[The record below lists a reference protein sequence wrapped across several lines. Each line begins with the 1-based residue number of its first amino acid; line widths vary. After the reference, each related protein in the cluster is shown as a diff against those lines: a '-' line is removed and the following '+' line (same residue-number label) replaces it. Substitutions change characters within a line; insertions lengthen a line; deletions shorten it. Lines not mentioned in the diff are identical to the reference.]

1 MKPQRVIQLKA
12 LFLLVTFSMN
22 TVVGFA
28 CSMGV
33 DMGFN
38 SHHHSHGVETGK
50 HHEHSDAEHHNEHDV
65 NNSHSH
71 QHGAI
76 SHQHSDND
84 NNNTVSFTS
93 QDEENCCKD
102 FVAGFNSLDKILAK
116 QSPVQQKITYLSP
129 FILSAFIT
137 EVCIVKGYAIHFR
150 TPPRE
155 IDYSPPD
162 IRVFIKSFL
171 I

>member
-1 MKPQRVIQLKA
+1 MKPQRAIQYKA
-12 LFLLVTFSMN
+12 LFLLATFSLN

-38 SHHHSHGVETGK
+38 SKHHSHNSSKEHDHADADN
-50 HHEHSDAEHHNEHDV
+50 HHEHDG

-71 QHGAI
+71 HHGGVA
-76 SHQHSDND
+76 SHHHSDND
-84 NNNTVSFTS
+84 TNTASFTS
-93 QDEENCCKD
+93 QNEENCCKD
-102 FVAGFNSLDKILAK
+102 YVVGFNSLDKQIAK
-116 QSPVQQKITYLSP
+116 QSSTQLKITYLSP

-137 EVCIVKGYAIHFR
+137 EANNVKGYVQHLKI
-150 TPPRE
+150 PPRE

>member
-1 MKPQRVIQLKA
+1 MKPQRAIQLKA
-12 LFLLVTFSMN
+12 LFLLATFSLN

-28 CSMGV
+28 CSMGL

-38 SHHHSHGVETGK
+38 SNHHSHEAGEQHG
-50 HHEHSDAEHHNEHDV
+50 HSDAEHHDEHDG

-71 QHGAI
+71 QHEAI
-76 SHQHSDND
+76 SHHNSDN
-84 NNNTVSFTS
+84 NNNTVSFRS

-102 FVAGFNSLDKILAK
+102 FVAGFNSLDKQIAK
-116 QSPVQQKITYLSP
+116 QSSTKLKITYPSP
-129 FILSAFIT
+129 FILSAFII
-137 EVCIVKGYAIHFR
+137 EANNVKGYVQHLKI
-150 TPPRE
+150 PPRE